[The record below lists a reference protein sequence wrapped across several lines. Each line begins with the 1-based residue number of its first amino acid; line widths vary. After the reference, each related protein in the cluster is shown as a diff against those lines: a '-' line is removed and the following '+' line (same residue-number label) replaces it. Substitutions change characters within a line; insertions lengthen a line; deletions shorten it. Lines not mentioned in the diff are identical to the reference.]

1 MRTVEEIL
9 QVKGGKLLT
18 INENQT
24 LYDAL
29 LKLTEANIGAL
40 VVTDSDGL
48 FIADREFFCRTF
60 GLCTNLIENFR

>member
-40 VVTDSDGL
+40 VVTESDG
-48 FIADREFFCRTF
+48 FIYSRQRVFLPDFWS
-60 GLCTNLIENFR
+60 LHKSH